1 MLAGAGSSITLTQLT
16 YAVAV
21 DAHRHFGRAAA
32 ACHVTQP
39 TLSMQ
44 LRKLEDALGTMLF
57 DRSHSPVVPT
67 DIGTVLLEQA
77 RVVLREAA
85 RLNDLR
91 DAARGAIAG
100 ELRVAVIPT
109 LAPYLLPAVLEV
121 LGKRY
126 PQLELV
132 VEEQVTESVL
142 DGLREDRFDAGF
154 VATAVEAPDFIGR
167 TLFHEP
173 FVAYVSP
180 GHRLAGRAQLTVED
194 LSLDDLWL
202 LAEGHCLR
210 TQVVTLC
217 RQRARRGAARAS
229 APATACTRTARFES
243 GNLETLKQLVE
254 RGVGMTL
261 LPALAA
267 ATLVTDRQRRMLVPF
282 TDPVPSRA
290 IRLVRHRRHLR
301 RHLVGAVVKVIR
313 AVAET
318 AIPIG
323 TTR

>member
-1 MLAGAGSSITLTQLT
+1 MLARAPSSITLTQLA
-16 YAVAV
+16 YAVAL
-21 DAHRHFGRAAA
+21 DAHRHFERAAA

-44 LRKLEDALGTMLF
+44 LRKLEDALGAALF
-57 DRSHSPVVPT
+57 DRSRTPVVPT
-67 DIGTVLLEQA
+67 DVGIVLLEQA

-91 DAARGAIAG
+91 DAARGTMAG
-100 ELRVAVIPT
+100 ELRIAVIPT

-121 LGKRY
+121 LGERY

-132 VEEQVTESVL
+132 VEERVTESVL
-142 DGLREDRFDAGF
+142 DGLREDRLDAGF
-154 VATAVEAPDFIGR
+154 VATAVDAPDIVGR

-180 GHRLAGRAQLTVED
+180 GHRLAGRMQLGVED

-217 RQRARRGAARAS
+217 RQRARRGAARWK
-229 APATACTRTARFES
+229 PAATGCTRTARFES

-254 RGVGMTL
+254 RGLGMTL

-267 ATLVTDRQRRMLVPF
+267 ATLATDRQRMLIPF

-290 IRLVRHRRHLR
+290 IRLVRRRHHVR
-301 RHLVGAVVKVIR
+301 QHLVRAVVRVVR
-313 AVAET
+313 AIAET
-318 AIPIG
+318 AGFRPG
-323 TTR
+323 A